1 MSQVTPSSLT
11 AIEERVPSG
20 SVSVT
25 RHGVVI
31 CYSLRDRD
39 IVGDLQVQLK
49 PLQRAWLLDF
59 WDGERA
65 GTGARA
71 RDVLAE
77 ALARARLTVVLT
89 SPGLA
94 TSSLMGEHRLPTL
107 LSRQVAAGS
116 RVMCLHTRPTA
127 SVFREYPY
135 RDRQGARHRVSLAG
149 FEDLNDPR
157 VPVAGLDHVRRQTTI
172 AAAGAMILQASH
184 PDLVAVV

>member
-1 MSQVTPSSLT
+1 MPQVTPSSLT
-11 AIEERVPSG
+11 AIDDRVPSG
-20 SVSVT
+20 AVALT
-25 RHGVVI
+25 RNGVVL

-39 IVGDLQVQLK
+39 ILGDLQIQLK

-65 GTGARA
+65 GSGARA
-71 RDVLAE
+71 REAFTE
-77 ALARARLTVVLT
+77 ALQRARLTVVLT

-94 TSSLMGEHRLPTL
+94 NSPLMGEHRLPTL
-107 LSRQVAAGS
+107 LARQVDGGS
-116 RVMCLHTRPTA
+116 RVMCLHVRPTSA
-127 SVFREYPY
+127 VFREYPF
-135 RDRQGARHRVSLAG
+135 RDHRGTRKMVSLSG

-157 VPVAGLDHVRRQTTI
+157 VPIAGLDHVHRHATL